1 MTPTSP
7 AIRHAL
13 APRAAVPRGGPVL
26 AGAQPMRLSFGV
38 ALLTTAGL
46 AGCPDRTIS
55 EVIPDQARVETKDIP
70 VNINRD
76 IDILFLIDKSPTMAD
91 EQAALTANFP
101 RFMQILAQIEGG
113 IPNIHV
119 GVISQDIGAGGISVG
134 GNCSGA
140 GDNGNLLA
148 TPRITGCTPPNGNF
162 ISDIEGS
169 AGQPRIK
176 NYTGTL
182 ENTFSCIA
190 TLGPNGCGF
199 EQHLGSLRKALVGN
213 AANASFLRPN
223 AFLAIIIISD
233 EDDCTA
239 RDPAIFNPN
248 NTAVGPLADF
258 RCFEYGWECDEGTM
272 SRTAG
277 TYTNCRPRTNSPYL
291 HHPDEFVAAIK
302 ALKSDPKNIIV
313 STIIG
318 PSARTDPSVRDTRVI
333 IDSSSGVSVPRVQPS
348 CTNGSQN
355 AFPMPRLF
363 HFAQQFP
370 ERNSFYSLCN
380 DDLGAGL
387 AQIAQ
392 LIRRVVGNPCF
403 ESDLDTTDLDPNNP
417 GTQLECTVSDVSNR
431 GKPNEVEVIIPP
443 CKMADATTPAPDA
456 RQPCWYVKPDPVK
469 CEAYP
474 TKLTFAVHP
483 EQRGAPPDTHTIVQC
498 VSR

>member
-1 MTPTSP
+1 MRVTFASFLV
-7 AIRHAL
+7 I
-13 APRAAVPRGGPVL
+13 AACGSL
-26 AGAQPMRLSFGV
+26 
-38 ALLTTAGL
+38 L

-55 EVIPDQARVETKDIP
+55 EVDPDQKNVETKDIP

-76 IDILFLIDKSPTMAD
+76 IDIVFLIDKSPTMAD

-101 RFMQILAQIEGG
+101 RFMQILSQIEGG

-119 GVISQDIGAGGISVG
+119 GVISQDIGAGGMAVG

-148 TPRITGCTPPNGNF
+148 TPRISGCTPPNGNF
-162 ISDIEGS
+162 ISDVEGA
-169 AGQPRIK
+169 AGQPRVK

-182 ENTFSCIA
+182 EQTFSCIA
-190 TLGPNGCGF
+190 TLGPTGCGF
-199 EQHLGSLRKALVGN
+199 EQHLGSLKKALVGN
-213 AANASFLRPN
+213 ANNASFLRPD

-239 RDPAIFNPN
+239 RDPQLYNPN
-248 NTAVGPLADF
+248 NGAAGPFADF

-272 SRTAG
+272 SRGNG

-291 HHPDEFVAAIK
+291 NHPDEFVEAIK
-302 ALKSDPKNIIV
+302 ALKTDPKNIIV

-318 PSARTDPSVRDTRVI
+318 PSARTDPSVPNTRVI
-333 IDSSSGVSVPRVQPS
+333 INTAMNNIPQVQPS
-348 CTNGSQN
+348 CTNGAQN

-370 ERNSFYSLCN
+370 ERNSFSSLCN
-380 DDLGAGL
+380 ADLGDGL
-387 AQIAQ
+387 AQIAE

-431 GKPNEVEVIIPP
+431 GEPNEVEVIVPA
-443 CKMADATTPAPDA
+443 CEMADATTPAPDA
-456 RQPCWYVKPDPVK
+456 KQPCWYVKPDPVK
-469 CEAYP
+469 CATYP

-483 EQRGAPPDTHTIVQC
+483 EQRQVPPDTHTIVQC
-498 VSR
+498 VSK